1 MCLNNLTLFKFYS
14 FTTMNYTFYSFI
26 IGQLTERENKEDM
39 FLFYLL
45 ILCFCL
51 ISSAKL
57 IDKNTFKTTLSS
69 IFRIKKINKIH
80 FIDSVIIHPL
90 SSFLMILN
98 FVLSISI
105 STYILTRNYVIN
117 EDLYFYAIFA
127 SLCTILI
134 PVIGVLFIS
143 FLLGD
148 KNLQKNGLFITIRT
162 FEFSGVFFLMLNMV
176 KLSSL
181 INENFFFL
189 SALLFFILAYTHR
202 SIKLSLKMGK
212 SGFLWYHIILY
223 LCTLEIVP
231 FAIIAKSF
239 SKILIG

>member
-1 MCLNNLTLFKFYS
+1 
-14 FTTMNYTFYSFI
+14 MNYTFYVFI
-26 IGQLTERENKEDM
+26 IGQLTERENKEEM

-57 IDKNTFKTTLSS
+57 IDKKTFKTTLSS

-90 SSFLMILN
+90 SSFFMILN
-98 FVLSISI
+98 FIISLSISI
-105 STYILTRNYVIN
+105 YMLCIEYITMG
-117 EDLYFYAIFA
+117 DFYFYAIFA
-127 SLCTILI
+127 ALCTVLI
-134 PVIGVLFIS
+134 PVMGVLFVS
-143 FLLGD
+143 FMIGD
-148 KNLQKNGLFITIRT
+148 KTLQKNGLFITIRT
-162 FEFSGVFFLMLNMV
+162 FEFSGLFFLMLNMV
-176 KLSSL
+176 KVSSL
-181 INENFFFL
+181 MNESFFFL
-189 SALLFFILAYTHR
+189 GALLFFILAYLHR

-239 SKILIG
+239 SRILIG